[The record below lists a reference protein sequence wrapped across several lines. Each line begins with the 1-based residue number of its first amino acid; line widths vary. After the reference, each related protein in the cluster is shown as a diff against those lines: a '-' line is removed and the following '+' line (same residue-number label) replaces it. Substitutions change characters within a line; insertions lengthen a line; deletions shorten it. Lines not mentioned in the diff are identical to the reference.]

1 MTAID
6 MDESFFEK
14 ILQTHEKNNKIK
26 VLEVSQNLATA
37 KGDNYLS
44 NIYRVIVK
52 YNKDNGKF
60 KANEEIS
67 LIVKSKTD
75 KFVFGEISTSH
86 FFKNEIYVFEKLLP
100 KIEKYIGCSIAPFHY
115 LSNENEQYIIMEDL
129 GREGYAMGNKLKGV
143 SYEHCLKIIE
153 KVAKFHAGSVALYEK
168 EPNLLEN
175 FDSISNHQ
183 QLADDYFNFVKNSL
197 INLSDNIEKM
207 WKDKE
212 YQIIASKLRNLI
224 DQIKDKLI
232 AAFKHDADEFCVL
245 NHGDLWVNNVML
257 KNNKDGKPSDVD
269 YQIVSYTSPA
279 IDVQHF
285 LAMCPEF
292 ELKGVK
298 DEEFLEIY
306 LTILTKTMKKI
317 GCKTNAPTMEQ
328 LKSSIYKRRI
338 YSILTGLI
346 YTPGILTNKID
357 ETTLDLN
364 VFDVPAAVET
374 VEKMSKLYLHK
385 GYFD

>member
-1 MTAID
+1 MTAIN

-52 YNKDNGKF
+52 YNKENGKF

-129 GREGYAMGNKLKGV
+129 GRKGYAMGNKLKGV

-168 EPNLLEN
+168 
-175 FDSISNHQ
+175 
-183 QLADDYFNFVKNSL
+183 
-197 INLSDNIEKM
+197 
-207 WKDKE
+207 
-212 YQIIASKLRNLI
+212 
-224 DQIKDKLI
+224 
-232 AAFKHDADEFCVL
+232 
-245 NHGDLWVNNVML
+245 VN
-257 KNNKDGKPSDVD
+257 
-269 YQIVSYTSPA
+269 
-279 IDVQHF
+279 
-285 LAMCPEF
+285 
-292 ELKGVK
+292 
-298 DEEFLEIY
+298 
-306 LTILTKTMKKI
+306 
-317 GCKTNAPTMEQ
+317 
-328 LKSSIYKRRI
+328 
-338 YSILTGLI
+338 I
-346 YTPGILTNKID
+346 YTYI
-357 ETTLDLN
+357 
-364 VFDVPAAVET
+364 
-374 VEKMSKLYLHK
+374 
-385 GYFD
+385 YFSTIY